1 MSELTS
7 YVNGVYLPASQASLP
22 LNDLGIVRGYGVFD
36 LLRTYGHTPFR
47 LRDHLLRL
55 QHSASGIGI
64 SLPWS
69 LDELE
74 QIVLDTYARNAVADA
89 SIRIV
94 VTGGPSSNLMTPQNK
109 PSLVVMVQPL
119 APSPVGY
126 YRDGCKAVTTRI
138 ERIMPSVKSLNYIG
152 AIMAVT
158 EASKVNAVEAIY
170 RDAHD
175 HLTEGTRANFFIFQ
189 GDRLITPGE
198 GVLLGITRQVVLEIA
213 PGDFEVVQAPIA
225 YADLATADEAFLTS
239 TTKEVLPIVQVD
251 DIRIGDGKVG
261 PRTQRLMERFSAY
274 ASSVSRPVTV

>member
-7 YVNGVYLPASQASLP
+7 YVNGVFVPASQAALP

-55 QHSASGIGI
+55 ERSATAIGI
-64 SLPWS
+64 ALPWG

-74 QIVLDTYARNAVADA
+74 RIVLDTYACNQVADA

-94 VTGGPSSNLMTPQNK
+94 VTGGPSANLMTPQNN
-109 PSLVVMVQPL
+109 PSLVVMVQPITPYP
-119 APSPVGY
+119 ASY
-126 YRDGCKAVTTRI
+126 YVDGCRAVTTRI
-138 ERIMPSVKSLNYIG
+138 ERIMPAVKSLNYIG

-170 RDAHD
+170 RDAQD
-175 HLTEGTRANFFIFQ
+175 YLTEGTRANFFVLR
-189 GDRLITPGE
+189 GDTLITPGE
-198 GVLLGITRQVVLEIA
+198 GILKGITRQVVLEVA
-213 PGDFEVVQAPIA
+213 QPEFEVVEAPLT
-225 YADLATADEAFLTS
+225 YGDLTSVDEAFLTS

-261 PRTQRLMERFSAY
+261 PRTQRIMQRFAAY
-274 ASSVSRPVTV
+274 VRSVSQPATV

>member
-1 MSELTS
+1 MSDLTS
-7 YVNGVYLPASQASLP
+7 YVNGVFVPADQAALP

-36 LLRTYGHTPFR
+36 LLRTYGQTPFR
-47 LRDHLLRL
+47 LREHLLRL
-55 QHSASGIGI
+55 QHSATSIGI
-64 SLPWS
+64 ALPWG
-69 LDELE
+69 LEELE
-74 QIVLDTYARNAVADA
+74 QIVLETYARNAVADA

-119 APSPVGY
+119 ASNPVGY

-189 GDRLITPGE
+189 GGRLITPGE

-213 PGDFEVVQAPIA
+213 PGDFEVVEAPIA

-261 PRTQRLMERFSAY
+261 PRTQRLMEHFSAY
-274 ASSVSRPVTV
+274 ARSVSVPMTV

>member
-7 YVNGVYLPASQASLP
+7 YVNGVFVPASQAALP

-55 QHSASGIGI
+55 ERSATAIGI
-64 SLPWS
+64 ALPWG

-74 QIVLDTYARNAVADA
+74 RIVLDTYACNQVADA

-94 VTGGPSSNLMTPQNK
+94 VTGGPSANLMTPQNN
-109 PSLVVMVQPL
+109 PSLVVMVQPITPYP
-119 APSPVGY
+119 AHY
-126 YRDGCKAVTTRI
+126 YAEGCRATTTRI
-138 ERIMPSVKSLNYIG
+138 ERIMPAVKSLNYIG

-170 RDAHD
+170 RDAQD
-175 HLTEGTRANFFIFQ
+175 YLTEGTRANFFVLR
-189 GDRLITPGE
+189 GDTLITPGE
-198 GVLLGITRQVVLEIA
+198 GILKGITRQVVLEVA
-213 PGDFEVVQAPIA
+213 QPEFEVVEAPLT
-225 YADLATADEAFLTS
+225 YGDLTSVDEAFLTS

-261 PRTQRLMERFSAY
+261 PRTQRIMQRFAAY
-274 ASSVSRPVTV
+274 VRSVSQPVTV